1 MFSILIGLV
10 ILAFPVVA
18 IIALVL
24 AIGASDRTREL
35 NLRFAALERRMAQI
49 AAAPAPEPE
58 PIVDRAP
65 PEAETRAQAATP
77 PAAPTSPPVAR

>member
-18 IIALVL
+18 ISALVL

-35 NLRFAALERRMAQI
+35 NLRFAALCLAVSSGNRSSAGC
-49 AAAPAPEPE
+49 
-58 PIVDRAP
+58 
-65 PEAETRAQAATP
+65 
-77 PAAPTSPPVAR
+77 